1 MGEDAIAAR
10 LDRMDAK
17 LDKLDGKIDD
27 QRRELQAN
35 SKETHGKMYERI
47 EALEN
52 EAAENRHVIAAM
64 KEHMAKDMPFEVSW
78 RQKAY
83 QIMLFVLTS
92 GIGAFVAILIARWT
106 R

>member
-10 LDRMDAK
+10 LDRMDEK
-17 LDKLDGKIDD
+17 LDKLDSKIDD

-35 SKETHGKMYERI
+35 SKETHGKIYERI
-47 EALEN
+47 GALEN
-52 EAAENRHVIAAM
+52 ENAENRHVIAAM
-64 KEHMAKDMPFEVSW
+64 KEHVAEDVSFEAGWS
-78 RQKAY
+78 QKAY

-92 GIGAFVAILIARWT
+92 GIGAFLAILIARWT

>member
-1 MGEDAIAAR
+1 MSEDDLRSR
-10 LDRMDAK
+10 LDRLDEK
-17 LDKLDGKIDD
+17 LDRLDSKMDE
-27 QRRELQAN
+27 QRRELQTN
-35 SKETHGKMYERI
+35 SKEAHGKLYGRI

-83 QIMLFVLTS
+83 QVMLFVLTS

>member
-1 MGEDAIAAR
+1 MSEDDLRSR
-10 LDRMDAK
+10 LDRLDEK
-17 LDKLDGKIDD
+17 LDDL
-27 QRRELQAN
+27 RRELQ
-35 SKETHGKMYERI
+35 SSSRESHGKIYERI

-64 KEHMAKDMPFEVSW
+64 KEHMANDVPFEVSW

-92 GIGAFVAILIARWT
+92 GVGAFAAILIARWT